1 MAFTNLYLNLAELLH
16 RINHT
21 HKIRGTCR
29 LRTPF
34 ATVIAM
40 LLLVSPLNSSQPTS
54 STPASNH
61 PVRLTPNSSPTSSDS
76 DIPAMSV
83 SVKVVNVLATVRDK
97 HGKILRDL
105 SRNDFSLQEDSHQ
118 VTIQYFSQDTNLPL
132 TIGLLVDTSMSQR
145 DTIDQEKTASRAF
158 LDQMVRNNDSAF
170 VIHFD
175 REVELLQ
182 DLTPSHQK
190 LDSAI
195 ESLQV
200 RPPRQE
206 DNDSRTNGSGSDDD
220 NSHRRGRGR
229 GRGMHY
235 GGTTLY
241 DAVYLAADDLMKKQQ
256 GRKALIILSD
266 GVDRGSKESLE
277 SAIEAAQ
284 RADTLVYS
292 IYFKG
297 EEGFGQHRGG
307 FGYPGMGGSMGGPR
321 GRGGSY
327 PPSQRPDGKKI
338 LSRTSKETGGRMFE
352 ATTKKDALERIYAEI
367 EEELHN
373 GYSLGFTPAKDDA
386 VGYHKL
392 LLTTKQKDDQIHAR
406 DGFYWERQ

>member
-1 MAFTNLYLNLAELLH
+1 
-16 RINHT
+16 
-21 HKIRGTCR
+21 
-29 LRTPF
+29 
-34 ATVIAM
+34 
-40 LLLVSPLNSSQPTS
+40 
-54 STPASNH
+54 
-61 PVRLTPNSSPTSSDS
+61 
-76 DIPAMSV
+76 MSV

-105 SRNDFSLQEDSHQ
+105 SRNDFSLQEDSHP
-118 VTIQYFSQDTNLPL
+118 VTIQYFSQDTDLPL

-145 DTIDQEKTASRAF
+145 DTIDQEKNASRDF
-158 LDQMVRNNDSAF
+158 LNQMVRNNDSAF

-200 RPPRQE
+200 RSLRQE
-206 DNDSRTNGSGSDDD
+206 DNDSRTSPGSADD
-220 NSHRRGRGR
+220 NSHRRGQGR
-229 GRGMHY
+229 GRGMHL

-241 DAVYLAADDLMKKQQ
+241 DAVYLAADELMKKQQ

-284 RADTLVYS
+284 RADTLVYA

-297 EEGFGQHRGG
+297 EEGFGQRRGG
-307 FGYPGMGGSMGGPR
+307 FGYPGMGGPMGGPR

-327 PPSQRPDGKKI
+327 PPSQRPDG
-338 LSRTSKETGGRMFE
+338 
-352 ATTKKDALERIYAEI
+352 
-367 EEELHN
+367 
-373 GYSLGFTPAKDDA
+373 
-386 VGYHKL
+386 
-392 LLTTKQKDDQIHAR
+392 
-406 DGFYWERQ
+406 

>member
-1 MAFTNLYLNLAELLH
+1 
-16 RINHT
+16 
-21 HKIRGTCR
+21 
-29 LRTPF
+29 
-34 ATVIAM
+34 M
-40 LLLVSPLNSSQPTS
+40 LLLVSPLNFSQQTS
-54 STPASNH
+54 STLVSNH
-61 PVRLTPNSSPTSSDS
+61 PVPATPNSPPTSSDS

-105 SRNDFSLQEDSHQ
+105 SRNDFSLQEDSHP
-118 VTIQYFSQDTNLPL
+118 VTIQYFSQDTDLPL

-145 DTIDQEKTASRAF
+145 DTIDQEKNASRAF
-158 LDQMVRNNDSAF
+158 LNQMVRNNDSAF

-200 RPPRQE
+200 RSLRQE
-206 DNDSRTNGSGSDDD
+206 DNDSRTAPGSADD
-220 NSHRRGRGR
+220 NSHRRGQGR
-229 GRGMHY
+229 GRGMHL

-241 DAVYLAADDLMKKQQ
+241 DAVYLAADELMKKQQ

-284 RADTLVYS
+284 RADTLVYA

-297 EEGFGQHRGG
+297 EEGFGQRRGG
-307 FGYPGMGGSMGGPR
+307 FGYPGMGGPMGGPR

-338 LSRTSKETGGRMFE
+338 LSQTSKETGGRMFE

-367 EEELHN
+367 EEELRN
-373 GYSLGFTPAKDDA
+373 GYSLGFTPAKDNS

-392 LLTTKQKDDQIHAR
+392 LLTTKQKDDQIQAR
-406 DGFYWERQ
+406 DGFYLERQ

>member
-1 MAFTNLYLNLAELLH
+1 
-16 RINHT
+16 
-21 HKIRGTCR
+21 
-29 LRTPF
+29 
-34 ATVIAM
+34 
-40 LLLVSPLNSSQPTS
+40 
-54 STPASNH
+54 
-61 PVRLTPNSSPTSSDS
+61 
-76 DIPAMSV
+76 
-83 SVKVVNVLATVRDK
+83 
-97 HGKILRDL
+97 
-105 SRNDFSLQEDSHQ
+105 
-118 VTIQYFSQDTNLPL
+118 
-132 TIGLLVDTSMSQR
+132 
-145 DTIDQEKTASRAF
+145 
-158 LDQMVRNNDSAF
+158 MVRNDDSAF

-206 DNDSRTNGSGSDDD
+206 DNDSRTNGRGPDDD
-220 NSHRRGRGR
+220 RRGRGR

-241 DAVYLAADDLMKKQQ
+241 DAVYLAADELMKKQQ

-297 EEGFGQHRGG
+297 EEGFGQRRSG
-307 FGYPGMGGSMGGPR
+307 FGYPGMGGPMGRPR

-327 PPSQRPDGKKI
+327 PPSERPDGKKI
-338 LSRTSKETGGRMFE
+338 LSRASKETGGRMFE

-367 EEELHN
+367 EEELRN
-373 GYSLGFTPAKDDA
+373 EYSLGFTPAKDDS

-392 LLTTKQKDDQIHAR
+392 LLTTKQKDDQIQAR
-406 DGFYWERQ
+406 DGFYLERQ

>member
-1 MAFTNLYLNLAELLH
+1 MSFT
-16 RINHT
+16 
-21 HKIRGTCR
+21 
-29 LRTPF
+29 
-34 ATVIAM
+34 TVIAM
-40 LLLVSPLNSSQPTS
+40 LLLVPILNFSQETS
-54 STPASNH
+54 STPVSNH
-61 PVRLTPNSSPTSSDS
+61 PVMVIPNSPPTSSDP

-83 SVKVVNVLATVRDK
+83 SVKVVNIPATVRDK

-105 SRNDFSLQEDSHQ
+105 GRNDFSLQEDSHL

-145 DTIDQEKTASRAF
+145 DTIDQEKTASRDF
-158 LDQMVRNNDSAF
+158 LNQMIRNNDSAF

-195 ESLQV
+195 ASLQV
-200 RPPRQE
+200 RSLREE
-206 DNDSRTNGSGSDDD
+206 DRDSRTNGPGSHDD
-220 NSHRRGRGR
+220 NSRRRGQGR

-241 DAVYLAADDLMKKQQ
+241 DAVYLAADELMKKQQ

-297 EEGFGQHRGG
+297 EEGFGQRRGG
-307 FGYPGMGGSMGGPR
+307 FGYPGMGGPMAGPR

-327 PPSQRPDGKKI
+327 PPSERRDGKKI

-367 EEELHN
+367 EEELRN
-373 GYSLGFTPAKDDA
+373 GYSLGFTPAKDDS

-392 LLTTKQKDDQIHAR
+392 LLTTKRKDDQVQAR
-406 DGFYWERQ
+406 DGFYLERQ